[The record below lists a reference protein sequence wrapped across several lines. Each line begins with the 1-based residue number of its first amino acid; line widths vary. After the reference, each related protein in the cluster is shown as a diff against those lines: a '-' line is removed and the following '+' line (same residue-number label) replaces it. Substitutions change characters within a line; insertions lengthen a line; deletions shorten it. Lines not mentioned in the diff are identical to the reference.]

1 MKLWNKPQQPD
12 AAADAPEPDTIA
24 PEPEAAATTDRL
36 REIAADK
43 VEAAARFSAAI
54 AAAGEAMTALFDADR
69 AFLAE
74 FRARHGSEAYSGSR
88 LMHLFRGA
96 LLGELELN
104 APDLL
109 AHLHLPRQSRARA
122 ETIASQIARQVENDL
137 ASEAQLKEPAQ

>member
-1 MKLWNKPQQPD
+1 MGIWNKQHK
-12 AAADAPEPDTIA
+12 PEPDGGQ
-24 PEPEAAATTDRL
+24 PDRL
-36 REIAADK
+36 REIAAEK

-74 FRARHGSEAYSGSR
+74 YRQRHGSEAHSASR
-88 LMHLFRGA
+88 LMHQFRGT

-109 AHLHLPRQSRARA
+109 RHLDQPRQSRAK
-122 ETIASQIARQVENDL
+122 
-137 ASEAQLKEPAQ
+137 AQ